1 MHSITTQPPDMKSKS
16 SKKIPSQTDTSNLKL
31 DVLESPILEATS
43 SEGVFNF
50 KDSEV
55 ELDGEDRPC
64 LIRLSISSALKPV
77 RTHQDTTVQDSAE

>member
-16 SKKIPSQTDTSNLKL
+16 SKQIPSQTDTSNLKL
-31 DVLESPILEATS
+31 DIPESPILEAIS

-55 ELDGEDRPC
+55 ELDGEDRPY
-64 LIRLSISSALKPV
+64 LIRLSVSSALKPV
-77 RTHQDTTVQDSAE
+77 PTHQDITVHDSAE